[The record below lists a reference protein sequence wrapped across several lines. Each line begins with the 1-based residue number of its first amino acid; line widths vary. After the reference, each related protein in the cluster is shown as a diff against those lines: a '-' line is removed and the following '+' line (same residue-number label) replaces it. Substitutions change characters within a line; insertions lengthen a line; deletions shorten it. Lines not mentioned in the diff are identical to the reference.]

1 MGFLAPI
8 FASIG
13 GAITGAF
20 SWLGGS
26 TILAGVAR
34 LGLGIAM
41 KYALGAIFPP
51 KQQAQAV
58 QLQTSY
64 GEDMPRSV
72 ALGKVGTAGHH
83 VYRNAYGEGNRRIQD
98 VYVLS
103 HFRIN
108 GVSRVRVEGEWR
120 LLGGAENAQLGF
132 RVQGIAAEIWVKVH
146 VGTMDQAADAGL
158 IANANPPTRWTSA
171 HRGAGVAYAV
181 VTQVLDRE
189 KLQQPIAAFFEIE
202 GAPLYDWRKDTSIG
216 GSGSHRW
223 NDQATWE
230 FSENPVLM
238 QYCLERGFYNGTELM
253 VGKGAL
259 ASRLP
264 LGEWTV
270 AANICDE
277 FVGGGRRYKAGVI
290 AAAGNGVT
298 HDANM
303 QPLFETC
310 AATWVEDAS
319 GEYPLVGA
327 EQAVVATFTDDDL
340 MVDESLRFSKYR
352 TRSELVNTV
361 AGTWRDPESFYET
374 VPFATRID
382 AAAVA
387 EDRERLAAS
396 IPYGAVNDAK
406 VADRLA
412 DIAIRA
418 SRYQANAAPCLHP
431 KFLDRTPPGRWI
443 RWNSAKHGDRK
454 FQIGQKRLGPLGQQG
469 ARNIYLELQEVGAG
483 IFDPTAYTTTP
494 VLPTAPGEAVYASV
508 AANFIAAGV
517 QTIVAGSP
525 ERKPGLRFT
534 WNAFDD
540 ITVVA
545 VEIEYRPVGAADSII
560 KRADVPLQ
568 VLVTGDGVLADAD
581 YEYRHRLITAPV
593 RTTFWTAWSVVSTP
607 AAALP
612 SVSVGLEQV
621 KTDIYQRLLQMALDA
636 DDIRARLEQIAI
648 AASDA
653 AGVVVDENSVAV
665 RFRDATAVAMSS
677 LTASVTEINGE
688 LEAFAESLD
697 AVETSVG
704 DLSAGGLWRMTA
716 QAGAGDVVA
725 QIVMQVRATTGSAWV
740 SAATIWEAGFVGGN
754 PAMPFSRFV
763 VNAAQ
768 FVVTDGTNT
777 GTPLVFE
784 DSELKL
790 QVARIA
796 TAIVEKLQ
804 TPSEKSQFGV
814 FGGGA
819 EGLRLFT

>member
-1 MGFLAPI
+1 MPFLGPI

-13 GAITGAF
+13 GAVTGAF

-34 LGLGIAM
+34 FGLGAAI
-41 KYALGAIFPP
+41 KYAIGAIFPP

-72 ALGKVGTAGHH
+72 LLGKAGTAGHH
-83 VYRNAYGEGNRRIQD
+83 IYRNAYGEGNRRIQD

-103 HFRIN
+103 HFRISS
-108 GVSRVRVEGEWR
+108 VKRIRVEGEWR
-120 LLGGAENAQLGF
+120 LTGGAENPHPGF
-132 RVQGIAAEIWVKVH
+132 RVQGIDGEIWQKVH
-146 VGTMDQAADAGL
+146 IGTMDQAADAGL
-158 IANANPPTRWTSA
+158 IANANPPTRWTAA

-189 KLQQPIAAFFEIE
+189 KLQQPIAAFFEVD
-202 GAPLYDWRKDTSIG
+202 GAPLYDWRKDTSVG
-216 GSGSHRW
+216 GDGSHRW
-223 NDQATWE
+223 DDQSTWE

-238 QYCLERGFYNGTELM
+238 MYALERGFYNGTELM
-253 VGKGAL
+253 VGKGVP

-264 LGEWTV
+264 LGPWTV

-277 FVGGGRRYKAGVI
+277 FVGGGRRYKAGLI

-303 QPLFETC
+303 QPLMEAC

-327 EQAVVATFTDDDL
+327 EQAVVATFTDDDI
-340 MVDESLRFSKYR
+340 MVDEPFRFSKYR

-382 AAAVA
+382 DAAVA

-396 IPYGAVNDAK
+396 IPYGAVNDVK

-418 SRYQANAAPCLHP
+418 SRYQANAAICLHP
-431 KFLDRTPPGRWI
+431 KFLDRVPPGRWV

-469 ARNIYLELQEVGAG
+469 ARNIYLELQEAGAG
-483 IFDPTAYTTTP
+483 IFDPTEYTTTP
-494 VLPTAPGEAVYASV
+494 VLPTAPGEAVYATT
-508 AANFIAAGV
+508 ATNFLASGV
-517 QTIVAGSP
+517 QMIVAGSP
-525 ERKPGLRFT
+525 ERIPGIRFT

-545 VEIEYRPVGAADSII
+545 VEVEYRPQGATESII
-560 KRADVPLQ
+560 KRADVPVQ
-568 VLVTGDGVLADAD
+568 VLATGDGVLADAD

-593 RTTFWTAWSVVSTP
+593 RTTFWTDWSVVSTP

-621 KTDIYQRLLQMALDA
+621 KTDIYQLFRTLSLGLDDA
-636 DDIRARLEQIAI
+636 YARLEQIAL

-653 AGVVVDENSVAV
+653 AGTVTEEFAV
-665 RFRDATAVAMSS
+665 GKRFRDATAAAMLS
-677 LTASVTEINGE
+677 LTASVEDVDGQLTAMA
-688 LEAFAESLD
+688 EALLG
-697 AVETSVG
+697 VEASVG
-704 DLSAGGLWRMTA
+704 NVSAGGLIQFKA
-716 QAGAGDVVA
+716 QVPPPAGVLA
-725 QIVMQVRATTGSAWV
+725 QINVMARATVDGDFKESGMVIQVYDDAG
-740 SAATIWEAGFVGGN
+740 TIK
-754 PAMPFSRFV
+754 SRIAIFTDK
-763 VNAAQ
+763 
-768 FVVTDGTNT
+768 FVVTDGTSS
-777 GTPLVFE
+777 GSPLVFE
-784 DSELKL
+784 GSELKL

-796 TAIVEKLQ
+796 TAIIEQLLSANNKLQ
-804 TPSEKSQFGV
+804 INGSGTN
-814 FGGGA
+814 A
-819 EGLRLFT
+819 DIRLFQ

>member
-8 FASIG
+8 FTAIG
-13 GAITGAF
+13 GAVTGAF

-34 LGLGIAM
+34 LGLGIAL
-41 KYALGAIFPP
+41 KYALGAIFQP

-64 GEDMPRSV
+64 GEDLPRTV
-72 ALGKVGTAGHH
+72 ALGKVGTPGHH
-83 VYRNAYGEGNRRIQD
+83 IYRNTYGSGNRRVQD
-98 VYVLS
+98 LRVLS
-103 HFRIN
+103 SFRFTR
-108 GVSRVRVEGEWR
+108 VLRVRVEGEWR
-120 LLGGAENAQLGF
+120 PLGGGVDALRGL
-132 RVQGIAAEIWVKVH
+132 RVQNIDSEIWVKSH
-146 VGTMDQAADAGL
+146 IGTMDQAADAGL
-158 IANANPPTRWTSA
+158 VANANPPTRWTVD
-171 HRGAGVAYAV
+171 HRGAGMAYAV
-181 VTQVLDRE
+181 STQTLDRE
-189 KLQQPIAAFFEIE
+189 KLQQPIEPFYEIE
-202 GAPLYDWRKDTSIG
+202 GAPLYDWRKDTSVG
-216 GSGSHRW
+216 GDGPHRW
-223 NDQATWE
+223 NDQSTWE

-238 QYCLERGFYNGTELM
+238 MYALERGFYNGTELM
-253 VGKGAL
+253 VGKGVP

-264 LGEWTV
+264 LGPWTV

-277 FVGGGRRYKAGVI
+277 FVGGGRRYKAGLI

-303 QPLFETC
+303 QPLMEAC

-340 MVDESLRFSKYR
+340 MIDEPCRFSKYR

-387 EDRERLAAS
+387 EDRERLAAP

-412 DIAIRA
+412 DIAIKA
-418 SRYQANAAPCLHP
+418 SRYQANAAICLHP
-431 KFLDRTPPGRWI
+431 KFLDRMPPGRWV

-469 ARNIYLELQEVGAG
+469 ARNIYLELQEVGGG
-483 IFDPTAYTTTP
+483 IFDPTEYTTTP
-494 VLPTAPGEAVYASV
+494 TLPTAPGEGQYASI

-593 RTTFWTAWSVVSTP
+593 RTTFWTAWSTVSTP

-621 KTDIYQRLLQMALDA
+621 KTDIYQLFRTLSLGLDDA
-636 DDIRARLEQIAI
+636 YARLEQIAL

-653 AGVVVDENSVAV
+653 AGVVTEQHAVAV
-665 RFRDATAVAMSS
+665 RFRNATAAAMLG
-677 LTASVTEINGE
+677 LTASVEDIDGQLTAMA
-688 LEAFAESLD
+688 EALLG
-697 AVETSVG
+697 VEASVG
-704 DLSAGGLWRMTA
+704 NVSAGGLIQFKA
-716 QAGAGDVVA
+716 QVPPPAGVLA
-725 QIVMQVRATTGSAWV
+725 QINVMARATVDGDFKESGMVIQVYDDAG
-740 SAATIWEAGFVGGN
+740 TIK
-754 PAMPFSRFV
+754 SRVAIFTDK
-763 VNAAQ
+763 
-768 FVVTDGTNT
+768 FVVTDGTSA
-777 GTPLVFE
+777 GSPLVFE
-784 DSELKL
+784 GSELKL

-796 TAIVEKLQ
+796 LAVFEELRSANGKLVLKGSG
-804 TPSEKSQFGV
+804 TNASIEIF
-814 FGGGA
+814 A
-819 EGLRLFT
+819 

>member
-1 MGFLAPI
+1 MGFLAPL
-8 FASIG
+8 FATIG
-13 GAITGAF
+13 GAVTGAF

-34 LGLGIAM
+34 LGLGIAL
-41 KYALGAIFPP
+41 KYALGAIFQP

-58 QLQTSY
+58 QLQTTY
-64 GEDMPRSV
+64 GEDMPRTV
-72 ALGKVGTAGHH
+72 VLGTAGTAGHH
-83 VYRNAYGEGNRRIQD
+83 IYRNAYGEGNRRIQD
-98 VYVLS
+98 LYVLS
-103 HFRIN
+103 HFRISS
-108 GVSRVRVEGEWR
+108 VKRIRVEGEWR
-120 LLGGAENAQLGF
+120 LTGGAENPHPGF
-132 RVQGIAAEIWVKVH
+132 RVQGIDGEIWQKVH
-146 VGTMDQAADAGL
+146 IGAMDQVADAGL
-158 IANANPPTRWTSA
+158 IANANPPTRWTAA
-171 HRGAGVAYAV
+171 HRGAGVAYAI

-189 KLQQPIAAFFEIE
+189 KLQQPIAAFFELE
-202 GAPLYDWRKDTSIG
+202 GAPLYDWRKDTSVG
-216 GSGSHRW
+216 GDGPHRW

-238 QYCLERGFYNGTELM
+238 MYALERGFYNGTELM
-253 VGKGAL
+253 VGKGVP

-264 LGEWTV
+264 LGPWTV

-277 FVGGGRRYKAGVI
+277 FVGGGRRYKAGLI

-303 QPLFETC
+303 QPLMEAC

-340 MVDESLRFSKYR
+340 MIDEPFRFSKYR

-382 AAAVA
+382 ATAVA

-412 DIAIRA
+412 DIAIKA
-418 SRYQANAAPCLHP
+418 SRYQANGAICLHP
-431 KFLDRTPPGRWI
+431 KFLDRMPPGRWV

-469 ARNIYLELQEVGAG
+469 ARNIYLELQEVGTG

-494 VLPTAPGEAVYASV
+494 VLPTAPGEGLYASV

-545 VEIEYRPVGAADSII
+545 VEVEYRPQGASDSII
-560 KRADVPLQ
+560 KRADVPVQ

-621 KTDIYQRLLQMALDA
+621 KTDIYHLFRALSLGLDDA
-636 DDIRARLEQIAI
+636 YARLEQIAL

-653 AGVVVDENSVAV
+653 AGVVTEQHAVAV
-665 RFRDATAVAMSS
+665 RFRNATAAAMLE
-677 LTASVTEINGE
+677 LTASVTEI
-688 LEAFAESLD
+688 D
-697 AVETSVG
+697 G
-704 DLSAGGLWRMTA
+704 DLTAMAGLVAGVEVKVDGVSAGGLIQFKA
-716 QAGAGDVVA
+716 QVPPPAGVLVQIAIMARVTTGDVFKESGMVIQMYDDA
-725 QIVMQVRATTGSAWV
+725 GTIKSRIVNTADQFI
-740 SAATIWEAGFVGGN
+740 IWNGLTQHLPFVFEAGV
-754 PAMPFSRFV
+754 
-763 VNAAQ
+763 
-768 FVVTDGTNT
+768 
-777 GTPLVFE
+777 
-784 DSELKL
+784 LKL
-790 QVARIA
+790 AVARIG
-796 TAIVEKLQ
+796 TAIIEKFQ
-804 TPSEKSQFGV
+804 TPSGKTQIGV

>member
-8 FASIG
+8 FTAIG
-13 GAITGAF
+13 GAVTGAF

-34 LGLGIAM
+34 LGLGIAL
-41 KYALGAIFPP
+41 KYALGAIFQP

-83 VYRNAYGEGNRRIQD
+83 IYRNAYGEGNRRIQD

-103 HFRIN
+103 HFRISS
-108 GVSRVRVEGEWR
+108 VKRIRVEGEWR
-120 LLGGAENAQLGF
+120 VVGDGANPHHGY
-132 RVQGIAAEIWVKVH
+132 RVQGVDGEIWQNVH
-146 VGTMDQAADAGL
+146 IGTMSQTADVGL
-158 IANANPPTRWTSA
+158 IANANPPTRWTA
-171 HRGAGVAYAV
+171 DHRGAGVAYAV
-181 VTQVLDRE
+181 VMQVLDRE
-189 KLQQPIAAFFEIE
+189 KLQQPIAAFFEVE
-202 GAPLYDWRKDTSIG
+202 GAPLYDWRKDTSVG
-216 GSGSHRW
+216 GDGSHRW
-223 NDQATWE
+223 NDQSTWE

-238 QYCLERGFYNGTELM
+238 MYALERGFYNGTELM
-253 VGKGAL
+253 VGKGVP

-264 LGEWTV
+264 LGPWTM

-277 FVGGGRRYKAGVI
+277 FVGGGRRYKAGLI

-303 QPLFETC
+303 QPLMEAC

-340 MVDESLRFSKYR
+340 MIDEPFRFSKYR

-382 AAAVA
+382 IAAVA

-396 IPYGAVNDAK
+396 IPYGAVNDVK

-418 SRYQANAAPCLHP
+418 SRYQANAAICLHP
-431 KFLDRTPPGRWI
+431 KFLDRVPPGRWV

-469 ARNIYLELQEVGAG
+469 ARNIYLELQEAGAG
-483 IFDPTAYTTTP
+483 IFDPTEYTTTP
-494 VLPTAPGEAVYASV
+494 TLPTAPGEAVYASS
-508 AANFIAAGV
+508 AANFIASGV
-517 QTIVAGSP
+517 QMIVAGSP
-525 ERKPGLRFT
+525 ERIPGLRFT

-545 VEIEYRPVGAADSII
+545 VEVEYRPLGATDSII
-560 KRADVPLQ
+560 KRADVP
-568 VLVTGDGVLADAD
+568 VLVLATGDGILADAD
-581 YEYRHRLITAPV
+581 YQYRHRLITAPV
-593 RTTFWTAWSVVSTP
+593 RTTFWTDWSVVSTP

-621 KTDIYQRLLQMALDA
+621 KTDIYQLFRTLSLGLDDA
-636 DDIRARLEQIAI
+636 YARLEQIAL

-653 AGVVVDENSVAV
+653 AGVVTEQHAVAV
-665 RFRDATAVAMSS
+665 RFRNATAAAMLG
-677 LTASVTEINGE
+677 LTASVEDIDGQLTAMA
-688 LEAFAESLD
+688 EALLG
-697 AVETSVG
+697 VEASVG
-704 DLSAGGLWRMTA
+704 NVSAGGLIQFKA
-716 QAGAGDVVA
+716 QVPPPAGVLA
-725 QIVMQVRATTGSAWV
+725 QINVMARATVDGDFKESGMVIQVYDDAG
-740 SAATIWEAGFVGGN
+740 TIK
-754 PAMPFSRFV
+754 SRVAIFTDK
-763 VNAAQ
+763 
-768 FVVTDGTNT
+768 FVVTDGTSS
-777 GTPLVFE
+777 GSPLVFE
-784 DSELKL
+784 GSELKL
-790 QVARIA
+790 QVARMA
-796 TAIVEKLQ
+796 TAIVEVLH
-804 TPSEKSQFGV
+804 TPSEKTQLGD

-819 EGLRLFT
+819 EGLRLFA